1 MSWLRFGAA
10 FYLAAGVIFAGP
22 AMAEDCTLKQLA
34 SLQMADNFPG
44 RVVVTATINGAPH
57 PFMVDTGGLVTELY
71 DDVVQKLGLT
81 SSTINPNVEIYDTSG
96 NLRRRYVRV
105 EDFALGPMHA
115 EHKVM
120 VVKPRGPG
128 EDEGI
133 DGIIGPDVL
142 EHLDVEFDFGGRK
155 LNLISPDHCEGK
167 VVYWSQSYTD
177 TDFSLSDDHVV
188 IPMMLDGKEVQ
199 ATLDTGA
206 PATYLSETAA
216 HRLFGID
223 IESPGIERDS
233 GAPPGSPYAYRYKFR
248 SLSVA
253 GLAVNNPLVHILP
266 DLARQA
272 FNRRH
277 QSKEDLD
284 PVTAPQLKE
293 TPMLLGMDVLS
304 KLHLYIAYK
313 ERKLYITGANAH

>member
-1 MSWLRFGAA
+1 MRRTGIGAA
-10 FYLAAGVIFAGP
+10 LFALVAALAGP
-22 AMAEDCTLKQLA
+22 ATADDCTLKQIA
-34 SLQMADNFPG
+34 SLQIADSFPG
-44 RVVVTATINGAPH
+44 RVVVTATVNNSPH
-57 PFMVDTGGLVTELY
+57 SFMVDTGGLVTELY

-81 SSTINPNVEIYDTSG
+81 TSTINPNVEIYDTSG

-105 EDFALGPMHA
+105 EDFALGPAHA
-115 EHKVM
+115 DHKVM

-142 EHLDVEFDFGGRK
+142 EHLDVELDFAGRK
-155 LNLISPDHCEGK
+155 INLISPDHCEGR
-167 VVYWSQSYTD
+167 VVYWARSYTD
-177 TDFSLSDDHVV
+177 TDFSLSDDHIV
-188 IPMMLDGKEVQ
+188 IPMTLDGKAVK
-199 ATLDTGA
+199 ATVDTGA

-223 IESPGIERDS
+223 TRSPGVQRDS
-233 GAPPGSPYAYRYKFR
+233 DAPPGSPYAYRYPFK

-253 GLAVNNPLVHILP
+253 GLAVSNPLIHILP
-266 DLARQA
+266 DLARAA

-277 QSKEDLD
+277 HDKEDFD

-313 ERKLYITGANAH
+313 ERKLYITAAGAH